1 MKIQGARI
9 GALIGAGATLAVI
22 AGGVGI
28 AQLASADD
36 RPAPVVESATPTLT
50 PTPSPTP
57 SATPSPTP
65 EPTVEPA
72 PAPDPIPEA
81 VVAPEPAPVV
91 EPAPAAVEE
100 APAVEQHSAEPAPA
114 PAPANPVPDGPAQ
127 NVPGPGGGRDA
138 LGPMSGSSAP

>member
-22 AGGVGI
+22 AGGIAV

-36 RPAPVVESATPTLT
+36 QPTPVVESATPT

-72 PAPDPIPEA
+72 PAPEPTPEA

-91 EPAPAAVEE
+91 EP
-100 APAVEQHSAEPAPA
+100 EPAPA
-114 PAPANPVPDGPAQ
+114 PD
-127 NVPGPGGGRDA
+127 PGPTYDAGGEGEGVVTPFRD
-138 LGPMSGSSAP
+138 GSESIVLYPPLPAEG

>member
-1 MKIQGARI
+1 MKIQGARV

-22 AGGVGI
+22 AGGIAV

-36 RPAPVVESATPTLT
+36 QPTLVVESATPT
-50 PTPSPTP
+50 PTSSPTP

-72 PAPDPIPEA
+72 PAPEPTPEA

-91 EPAPAAVEE
+91 EPEPAPVVE
-100 APAVEQHSAEPAPA
+100 APAPA
-114 PAPANPVPDGPAQ
+114 PAPAEKSGDDYKVVIPDGRVLDLSGMAPGEAPA
-127 NVPGPGGGRDA
+127 
-138 LGPMSGSSAP
+138 AP